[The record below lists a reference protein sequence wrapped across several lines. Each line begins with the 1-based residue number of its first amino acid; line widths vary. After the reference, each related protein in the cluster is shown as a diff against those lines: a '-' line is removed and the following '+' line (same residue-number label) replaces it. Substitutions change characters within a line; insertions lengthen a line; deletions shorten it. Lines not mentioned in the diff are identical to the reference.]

1 MEDEIVIHTKMEPF
15 RYDHVSLRESHW
27 NDQLAETAEY
37 YLAVPDG
44 DLLHLFRR
52 KAGLP
57 TEARGL
63 PGWYSTNCGVF
74 GQILGA
80 LAKMYVVL
88 KDGRLKEKALNL
100 FREWGKCADRDPS
113 VLENDTYVFDKL
125 LGGFL
130 DLYEYLGEKGAEKY
144 ISELTDAAIGRFDRG
159 IRRDGLQDAALCK
172 ANMIEW
178 YTLPENLYRAY
189 ELTGDEKYRKFAEVW
204 DYDYF
209 FGKLNAKDFRIGPRH
224 AYSHVNS
231 LSSAARAYEV
241 TADPKYLTAA
251 ENGYD
256 EILARHTFATGGF
269 GPAECLFPDHEGYLG
284 DSLKSTWDDAP
295 ENLIYTNFGG
305 GHAIRS
311 DTWGS
316 CEVSCCSWAV
326 FKLCG
331 YLLRFTG
338 EAKYAA
344 WAEKLLY
351 NGTGAQLPVAPG
363 GKVMYYASYFLDG
376 ALKTVEDRRLLP
388 GGYNFR
394 WQCCTGTFPQDVAEY
409 ANLLY
414 YSDEEGIFV
423 SQYLPSRLSWR
434 KDGAAVEIENDSQ
447 YPETSRLRFRITAER
462 PTEFALRFRVPS
474 WASGANRMAVNGERT
489 GTDLKPDTWACLNR
503 TWNDGDLVELDFPF
517 SLYFRPVDEKNPE
530 IMALNYGPLVLAAD
544 EMTEFV
550 GDAEHPEEWIHPA
563 EGRPLEFLTEEGH
576 TAGNGYLARRFV
588 PFYKIPEM
596 KWYYMYFR
604 VHP

>member
-1 MEDEIVIHTKMEPF
+1 MIHTEMEPF
-15 RYDHVSLRESHW
+15 VYDDVALEDSHW
-27 NDQLAETAEY
+27 RSQLMETAEY
-37 YLAVPDG
+37 YLAVPDE
-44 DLLHLFRR
+44 DLLHLFRQ
-52 KAGLP
+52 KAGIASDSL
-57 TEARGL
+57 GL

-80 LAKMYVVL
+80 LAKMFVVL
-88 KDGRLKEKALNL
+88 KDSRLKEKALYL
-100 FREWGKCADRDPS
+100 FTEWGKCADRNAS

-130 DLYEYLGEKGAEKY
+130 DLYEYLGEKNAEKY
-144 ISELTDAAIGRFDRG
+144 ISKLTDSAAARFDRG
-159 IRRDGLQDAALCK
+159 IRRDGLQDAALCQ

-189 ELTGDEKYRKFAEVW
+189 ELTGNEKYRKFAEVW

-209 FGKLNAKDFRIGPRH
+209 WDKLNAKDFQIGPRH

-231 LSSAARAYEV
+231 LSSAARTYEV
-241 TADPKYLTAA
+241 TGERRYLMAA
-251 ENGYD
+251 ANGYD
-256 EILARHTFATGGF
+256 EIFARHTFATGGF
-269 GPAECLFPDHEGYLG
+269 GPAECLFPDKDGYLG

-295 ENLIYTNFGG
+295 EKLIYTNFGG

-311 DTWGS
+311 DAWGS

-326 FKLCG
+326 FKLCN

-338 EAKYAA
+338 KASYAA

-363 GKVMYYASYFLDG
+363 GKVMYYADYFLDG

-409 ANLLY
+409 ANMLY
-414 YSDEEGIFV
+414 YSDADGVFV
-423 SQYLPSRLSWR
+423 SQYLPSGLCWR
-434 KDGAAVEIENDSQ
+434 KDGKTIEIQNTSN
-447 YPETSRLRFRITAER
+447 YPETSKLKFCVKSEE
-462 PTEFALRFRVPS
+462 PTEFILRFRVPA
-474 WASGANRMAVNGERT
+474 WASGENRVAVNGKRLDME
-489 GTDLKPDTWACLNR
+489 LKPNTWACLKR
-503 TWNDGDLVELDFPF
+503 TWGCGDLVELDFPF
-517 SLYFRPVDEKNPE
+517 SLYLTPVDDKNPE
-530 IMALNYGPLVLAAD
+530 IMALSYGPLVLAAD
-544 EMTEFV
+544 EMTEFT
-550 GDAEHPEEWIHPA
+550 GDSWHPETWIHPDR
-563 EGRPLEFLTEEGH
+563 EKPLEFLTDPGH
-576 TAGNGYLARRFV
+576 TSGNGYLVRRFT

-596 KWYYMYFR
+596 KWYYMYFK
-604 VHP
+604 VHS